1 MRSEESTSLSRWG
14 FGRSPRYQPE
24 NPGVKLR
31 VSVVLI
37 RGDEILLIRHRRDA
51 RFYWVLPGGALE
63 RGEGLSACATREVKE
78 ETGLD
83 SRILRL
89 LYVGEVLSP
98 SGEKHVLDL
107 IFHGELAEGGQ
118 PIRPSRHWT
127 IEEPR
132 FFPLRDLPSLE
143 LYPAIAFEILEDAE
157 AGWEGPI
164 RFLGN
169 LWVDV
174 DLEEKVSRPEQA
186 GDSLLARGKASVV
199 EP

>member
-1 MRSEESTSLSRWG
+1 
-14 FGRSPRYQPE
+14 
-24 NPGVKLR
+24 VKLR

-51 RFYWVLPGGALE
+51 RFYWVLPGGGLEPGEALT
-63 RGEGLSACATREVKE
+63 ACAVREVRE

-83 SRILRL
+83 VRVRRL
-89 LYVGEVLSP
+89 LYVSEASSP
-98 SGEKHVLDL
+98 TRKKHVLDL
-107 IFHGELAEGGQ
+107 IFLGEMMEVGQ
-118 PIRPSRHWT
+118 PIRLSRHWT

-132 FFPLRDLPSLE
+132 FIPLPDLLSIE
-143 LYPAIAFEILEDAE
+143 LYPPIALEIVEDAA
-157 AGWEGPI
+157 AGWRGPT

-174 DLEEKVSRPEQA
+174 DLEETASRREQA
-186 GDSLLARGKASVV
+186 RDSPPPSRNSSVV